1 MQMPDFGRAHDV
13 AVIAATETL
22 REAVQSGEG
31 FFGGYE
37 VKPPSNQAEI
47 DAARKLLGDLASAQT
62 PEPDA
67 DVSRCTIAGP
77 AGDIPLLLVKAK
89 EPVAGLLHIHGGGWY
104 AGAPE
109 LSLTTLIA
117 LAREARVTIAS
128 VDYRLAPE
136 HPYPAAQ
143 DDCEVAALWWLAECE
158 QQGLSKC
165 FIAGES
171 AGAHLSAATRLRLAA
186 RGKTFSGAI
195 LTYGLFDF
203 SNGLPSRT
211 VVDGQNLIQN
221 SAMCHFYADT
231 YLPPGADRTDPDI
244 SPLKASLRNLGPSL
258 LTVGELDPFY
268 DDSLLLHMRLIA
280 EGNRSYLA
288 IFKEAPHAF
297 EMLDPALGE
306 HSVAMAAEFIEACL
320 Y

>member
-1 MQMPDFGRAHDV
+1 MQMPDFCRAHDV
-13 AVIAATETL
+13 AVIAATEAL
-22 REAVQSGEG
+22 REAINSGEG

-37 VKPPSNQAEI
+37 VKPPKTQADIE
-47 DAARKLLGDLASAQT
+47 AGRTLLADLAAAQQ
-62 PEPDA
+62 PEPGPN
-67 DVSRCTIAGP
+67 VVKRRIAGP
-77 AGDIPLLLVKAK
+77 AGDIPILLVEAD

-109 LSLTTLIA
+109 LSLATLLSLSA
-117 LAREARVTIAS
+117 EANVSIAS

-143 DDCEVAALWWLAECE
+143 DDCEAAALWWLEECA
-158 QQGLSKC
+158 QQGLSRC

-171 AGAHLSAATRLRLAA
+171 AGAHLSAATRLRLRA
-186 RGKTFSGAI
+186 RDKNFAGAI

-211 VVDGQNLIQN
+211 VVDGQNLIQD
-221 SAMCHFYADT
+221 SAMCRFYADT
-231 YLPPGADRTDPDI
+231 YLPAGVDRHSPDV
-244 SPLKASLRNLGPSL
+244 SPLNASLRNFGPSL

-268 DDSLLLHMRLIA
+268 DDSLLMHMRLIA

-288 IFKEAPHAF
+288 IFKEAPHAL
-297 EMLDPALGE
+297 EMLDPMLGK

-320 Y
+320 